1 MKQKKSPPVFIRPLF
16 RANTEMTERF
26 SPKISRSLRITGAS
40 GTVNIVV
47 GLGKLSMGI
56 ASMSFFTCVNAFY
69 TLGMVVAKY
78 YALSGILKAKNKQEQ
93 YNYYFLS
100 GIILIAASLLYIA
113 YSVRLFFHPATS
125 VYHEYVAMGIAAFA
139 FTELTLNLRGVII
152 ERHNHTPLIH
162 AIKMINLASSLI
174 CLVLTQTA
182 ILSFADTQAHTH
194 PAANGLMG
202 ILTGSCAAALGVFM
216 MVRIQKI
223 KNGTNYRTAYRR
235 VKNLMK
241 KEALPYKIKP
251 VRYQEEEEQTP
262 LLQIRI
268 ADDMPNETFV
278 LLKEKAN
285 RQLQIN
291 LVHFNRD

>member
-1 MKQKKSPPVFIRPLF
+1 MKQKKSPSVFAGLFF
-16 RANTEMTERF
+16 RANTEITERF
-26 SPKISRSLRITGAS
+26 SPKVSRSLRITGAS

-56 ASMSFFTCVNAFY
+56 ASMSLFTCANAFY
-69 TLGMVVAKY
+69 TLGMVIAKY

-100 GIILIAASLLYIA
+100 GIILIVASLLYIA

-125 VYHEYVAMGIAAFA
+125 VYHEYVALGIATFA
-139 FTELTLNLRGVII
+139 FTELTLNFRGVII

-182 ILSFADTQAHTH
+182 ILSFADTQVHTH
-194 PAANGLMG
+194 PAANGLIGILMG
-202 ILTGSCAAALGVFM
+202 ICATALGVFM
-216 MVRIQKI
+216 IVRIRKI

-251 VRYQEEEEQTP
+251 IQYQEEEEQTP
-262 LLQIRI
+262 LLQIQI
-268 ADDMPNETFV
+268 VDDMPKEAFV
-278 LLKEKAN
+278 LLKEKVYW
-285 RQLQIN
+285 QLQIN
-291 LVHFNRD
+291 LVHFNKN